1 MNRVKSRLARCV
13 DNYARTGTTSS
24 LKGFAEADNIVIERR
39 RLPAHWGVV
48 IAETICADPRFM
60 LDGRIMPGRP
70 RSKKMVAG
78 LMRRIDVAACRK
90 EETFRVL
97 IHSRGWAI

>member
-48 IAETICADPRFM
+48 IAETICADTRFIH
-60 LDGRIMPGRP
+60 DERIMRGRP
-70 RSKKMVAG
+70 HQKRWSP
-78 LMRRIDVAACRK
+78 D
-90 EETFRVL
+90 
-97 IHSRGWAI
+97 